1 MFFLKVSTYCFSV
14 SFSARSRSEW
24 PPKTALF
31 FNSPTRWQKKR
42 AVKRLLCQVTEFI
55 RSCHHGLTH
64 TLQIVVHLLLIANLS
79 RGVEF
84 SGNLRQGGQMVD
96 EAAHLV
102 IAEMGIQE
110 IRLESLAISGPLG
123 K

>member
-1 MFFLKVSTYCFSV
+1 MLIH
-14 SFSARSRSEW
+14 
-24 PPKTALF
+24 
-31 FNSPTRWQKKR
+31 
-42 AVKRLLCQVTEFI
+42 QVTEFI

-64 TLQIVVHLLLIANLS
+64 TLQIVVHQLLIANLS

-84 SGNLRQGGQMVD
+84 SGNLRKGGQMEN

-102 IAEMGIQE
+102 VAEMDIQE
-110 IRLESLAISGPLG
+110 IRLESLAVGGPLG